1 MSSAS
6 NSISADQPPQ
16 AASSITSVQDLQSQV
31 RDTQSSLESH
41 LERVRVLEEAFAEQ
55 EVMKRE
61 VKALKEEM
69 EARRLEI
76 DIERAKVEEK
86 IRHEVEQVQR
96 GRSFGRSEDDHG
108 RREGDYV
115 PRGGFDL
122 DDDEIGLHDVLDDE
136 DDETRSIATS
146 IPHELER
153 VDEEDEDQLVSAHED
168 QFDEPES
175 VQPLEDTARYMLA
188 NGTRSATTAN
198 GDPRNQNTRDE
209 EEVREGREF
218 AVGRPRTPEPHL
230 SLLASARRPSLSS
243 PHSTPDPHVHEQIA
257 ELSKRL
263 VDILQQTS
271 TLEARYTKAQEAIG
285 GLQNKV
291 VDLETM
297 LDVAKKELAEA
308 HASQKEAPAEA
319 EPPLEKVTEVVG
331 ERQYASLVEMMTEWK
346 KGVEG
351 QWGSVREEWTQERDR
366 LAKAREEFESRLRQV
381 DSGLEKVV
389 SLQSTLVSQQ
399 QQMQAQIQQQQ
410 QQLLAL
416 NNTSQMPS
424 HPFLHLNG
432 DAVKHNGGLVTPPS
446 PRSQSSDSGRYR
458 RRRRRSSGSR
468 AGVRTRSSSEERPT
482 NKSGEQDSEEVL
494 DDEDAD
500 TDATL
505 ASSTEEDPENKTLA
519 NSYGEVTPEGTSGT
533 SLLQPSGQLA
543 TPASSVGSLD
553 ADVNSS
559 GARNLLK
566 GSTISSLTHPNFEA
580 MASLTFID
588 TIRQTLL
595 ILISYVAYLVF
606 GAPIKQN
613 SDPSSSSPLG
623 SSPHTVPTVHLQ
635 TAAGVVLLSIAA
647 AAVFWKVKPE

>member
-1 MSSAS
+1 
-6 NSISADQPPQ
+6 
-16 AASSITSVQDLQSQV
+16 V

-76 DIERAKVEEK
+76 DVERAKVEEK
-86 IRHEVEQVQR
+86 IRQEVEQVQR
-96 GRSFGRSEDDHG
+96 GRSFGRTEDDHG
-108 RREGDYV
+108 RREGGYV
-115 PRGGFDL
+115 PQGGFDL
-122 DDDEIGLHDVLDDE
+122 EDDEIGLHDVLDDD
-136 DDETRSIATS
+136 DDETRSIATA

-153 VDEEDEDQLVSAHED
+153 VDEEDEDQLVSALED

-175 VQPLEDTARYMLA
+175 VQPLQDAARYMLTKA
-188 NGTRSATTAN
+188 ARSTAN
-198 GDPRNQNTRDE
+198 SDPRNQNTPDE
-209 EEVREGREF
+209 EEVGEGGDF
-218 AVGRPRTPEPHL
+218 TVGRPRTPEPRL
-230 SLLASARRPSLSS
+230 SLLTSARRSSLSS
-243 PHSTPDPHVHEQIA
+243 PHSTSDPHVHEQIA
-257 ELSKRL
+257 ELTKRL
-263 VDILQQTS
+263 ADILQQTS

-308 HASQKEAPAEA
+308 HASQKEAGEVETDSEA
-319 EPPLEKVTEVVG
+319 EPPSEKVTDVVG
-331 ERQYASLVEMMTEWK
+331 EKQYASLVEMMTEWK

-366 LAKAREEFESRLRQV
+366 LAKAREEFENRLRQV

-399 QQMQAQIQQQQ
+399 QQMQAHIHQQQ

-416 NNTSQMPS
+416 NNTSQMLS

-468 AGVRTRSSSEERPT
+468 TSGVRIRSSSRGRPT
-482 NKSGEQDSEEVL
+482 SDPEEIL
-494 DDEDAD
+494 DNEDAD

-505 ASSTEEDPENKTLA
+505 ASSTENNLENKTPA
-519 NSYGEVTPEGTSGT
+519 NSYGKVTSGGSSGT

-553 ADVNSS
+553 VDVNSS
-559 GARNLLK
+559 SVRSFLK
-566 GSTISSLTHPNFEA
+566 EGVISSLTQPNFEA
-580 MASLTFID
+580 MASLTFLD

-595 ILISYVAYLVF
+595 ILISCVACIVF

-613 SDPSSSSPLG
+613 SDASSSPLG
-623 SSPHTVPTVHLQ
+623 SSPHTVPTVHFQ